1 MEISIIIE
9 YMAKKLHQ
17 RIPSTPSLR
26 ATKEKSKM
34 KSILKKL
41 IHIKK
46 GH

>member
-1 MEISIIIE
+1 
-9 YMAKKLHQ
+9 MAKKPHKK
-17 RIPSTPSLR
+17 ITSTPSLHEI
-26 ATKEKSKM
+26 KEKSRI